1 MANNATFITIF
12 MIRLLYNE
20 FYKTKCQKSQKKKKF
35 KVVTNFIKYSL
46 QIDIKI
52 KIDGF

>member
-1 MANNATFITIF
+1 MNF
-12 MIRLLYNE
+12 
-20 FYKTKCQKSQKKKKF
+20 TKPSVKNHRKKKKNF

>member
-1 MANNATFITIF
+1 MNF
-12 MIRLLYNE
+12 
-20 FYKTKCQKSQKKKKF
+20 TKPSVKNHRKKKKKF

>member
-1 MANNATFITIF
+1 MNF
-12 MIRLLYNE
+12 
-20 FYKTKCQKSQKKKKF
+20 TKPSVKNHRKKKKI

>member
-20 FYKTKCQKSQKKKKF
+20 FYKTKCQKSQNFFFF

>member
-1 MANNATFITIF
+1 MNFTKPSVKNHRIF
-12 MIRLLYNE
+12 FFL
-20 FYKTKCQKSQKKKKF
+20 

>member
-1 MANNATFITIF
+1 MNF
-12 MIRLLYNE
+12 
-20 FYKTKCQKSQKKKKF
+20 TKPSVINHRKKKK
-35 KVVTNFIKYSL
+35 KKIKEVTNFTKYDL